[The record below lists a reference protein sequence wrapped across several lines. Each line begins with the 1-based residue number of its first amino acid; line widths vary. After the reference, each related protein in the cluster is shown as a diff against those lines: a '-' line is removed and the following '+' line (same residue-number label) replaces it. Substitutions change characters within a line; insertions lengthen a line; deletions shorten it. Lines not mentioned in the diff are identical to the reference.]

1 MQAKGLH
8 VIGCVLI
15 CMGLLL
21 GLGWQSGAQAATE
34 ITYWAWL
41 DKPQQ
46 DLFYDL
52 VQEFNDTHPD
62 IEVTAEVIPWDSFF
76 EKLTV
81 ALAAGTPPDASRV
94 HVNWLGQLAESD
106 ALEPLDAYVE
116 QWEAKDDMPDNM
128 WTLTAVEGDDRKYV
142 IPFQMVTLYMY
153 YRADWFEEAGLEL
166 PKTYEEFLDVA
177 QALTKDTD
185 GDGKVDQ
192 WGYGMRGA
200 RGGHDMWNTFAGFF
214 DRSGNINPDTDAVV
228 KGCEWY
234 ANLFKEWNVSPPSAP
249 TDGFAEYTGDF
260 KAGKTAMIIH
270 HIGSF
275 DAMVK
280 ALGDNVAATVVPKG
294 MNGGWTTV
302 VPEGNAIL
310 QAADDAKKQ
319 AAFTFISW
327 FAEKEQNERWCEEVG
342 SVPVLKSVGEMP
354 YFQNDPFQKASIES
368 LQYGGVLPRVPAT
381 AEFIESVWPTTF
393 QRLLL
398 DEITAEETIQTFL
411 EHYGQ

>member
-1 MQAKGLH
+1 MRHIRLGVL
-8 VIGCVLI
+8 VLI
-15 CMGLLL
+15 LAGLFLSF
-21 GLGWQSGAQAATE
+21 GGSVYADDVTQ

-46 DLFYDL
+46 DLFYKL
-52 VQEFNDTHPD
+52 VEEFNETHPA
-62 IEVTAEVIPWDSFF
+62 IEVTAEVVPWDSFY
-76 EKLTV
+76 EKLQV
-81 ALAAGTPPDASRV
+81 SIGAGNPPDASRV
-94 HVNWLGQLAESD
+94 HVNWLGQLAESET
-106 ALEPLDAYVE
+106 LEPLDEYVE
-116 QWEAKDDMPDNM
+116 AWAKRDDMPENM
-128 WTLTAVEGDDRKYV
+128 WSLTAVRGDTRKYV
-142 IPFQMVTLYMY
+142 IPFQMVTLYLY
-153 YRADWFEEAGLEL
+153 YRVDWFKEAGLEL
-166 PKTYEEFLDVA
+166 PKTYEEFLSVA
-177 QALTKDTD
+177 KALTKDTD
-185 GDGKVDQ
+185 GNGKIDQ

-214 DRSGNINPDTDAVV
+214 DRTGNINPDKEAAV
-228 KGCEWY
+228 KGCAWY
-234 ANLFKEWNVSPPSAP
+234 ADLFKTQKVVPPSAP

-260 KAGKTAMIIH
+260 RAGKTAMIIH

-280 ALGDNVAATVVPKG
+280 ALGENVAAAVVPEG

-310 QAADDAKKQ
+310 KSDDEAKKK

-327 FAEKEQNERWCEEVG
+327 FAEKEQNERWCKEVG
-342 SVPVLKSVGEMP
+342 SVPVLKSVGAMP

-368 LQYGGVLPRVPAT
+368 LKYGGVLPRVPAT

-398 DEITAEETIQTFL
+398 DEITAEEAVDIFL
-411 EHYGQ
+411 NHYNK

>member
-1 MQAKGLH
+1 MRQRGLCLA
-8 VIGCVLI
+8 VCLFMCAVFIGF
-15 CMGLLL
+15 
-21 GLGWQSGAQAATE
+21 GWQMNAEAATQ

-46 DLFYDL
+46 ELFYNL
-52 VQEFNDTHPD
+52 VKEFNETHPD

-81 ALAAGTPPDASRV
+81 AIAAGNPPDASRV
-94 HVNWLGQLAESD
+94 HVNWLGQLAE
-106 ALEPLDAYVE
+106 AENLEPLDAYVE
-116 QWEAKDDMPDNM
+116 GWAGKGDMPENM
-128 WTLTAVEGDDRKYV
+128 WSLTAVKDDDSKYV

-153 YRADWFEEAGLEL
+153 YRVDLFKEAGLEL
-166 PKTYEEFLDVA
+166 PKTYEEFLAVA
-177 QALTKDTD
+177 KALTKDTD
-185 GDGKVDQ
+185 GDGKIDQ

-214 DRSGNINPDTDAVV
+214 DRQGNINPDKEAVI

-234 ANLFKEWNVSPPSAP
+234 ANLFKEWKVAPPSAP

-260 KAGKTAMIIH
+260 RAGKTAMIIH

-275 DAMVK
+275 DSMVK
-280 ALGDNVAATVVPKG
+280 ALGDKVAATVVPEG

-310 QAADDAKKQ
+310 KGADDEKKA

-327 FAEKEQNERWCEEVG
+327 FAEKDQNERWCKEVG
-342 SVPVLKSVGEMP
+342 SVPVLKSVGAMP
-354 YFQNDPFQKASIES
+354 YFQDDPFQKASIES
-368 LQYGGVLPRVPAT
+368 LKYGGVLPRVPAT

-398 DEITAEETIQTFL
+398 GEITGEEAVDTFL
-411 EHYGQ
+411 KHYEQ